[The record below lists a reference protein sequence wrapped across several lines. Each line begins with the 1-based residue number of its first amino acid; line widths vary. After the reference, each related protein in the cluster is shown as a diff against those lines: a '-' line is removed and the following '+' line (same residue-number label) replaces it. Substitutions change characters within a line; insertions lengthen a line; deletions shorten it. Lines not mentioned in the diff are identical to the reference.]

1 MTLKILPRPAG
12 TTRFACAVSKKIA
25 PTAVQRNKIRR
36 WLKEAFRKNQ
46 EEFPSGIDLIAVVA
60 KIPGRCSYQKME
72 QTLIQLVKPWSQK

>member
-1 MTLKILPRPAG
+1 MTLKILPHPEAQ
-12 TTRFACAVSKKIA
+12 TRFASAISKKIA

-46 EEFPSGIDLIAVVA
+46 TEFPSGIDLIAVVS
-60 KIPGRCSYQKME
+60 KIPGQCSYQKTE